1 MNQEQAK
8 KKLIQV
14 VNIRLKHFCVR
25 LAIEIPENA
34 TQVIEFVLT
43 FGILDD
49 ETNQNE
55 RNAKQ
60 KITNLREKMER
71 LLESVTEN
79 DQDNFAAYINHKRRY
94 NHNWSEAHVHA
105 MNQLLEKN
113 YQKIRN
119 ETWPEEQTLNL
130 IDCLSIICWLL
141 KCDPPKIEFLKGI
154 KNLFLQDLFITLLV
168 LYVLIH
174 RNGHVKIQNPSISYL
189 PNLKITPHVGVS
201 PCDDLFQGIIL
212 REMHRI
218 LDIHIPENAQSNDD
232 LARAVRDYFRHT
244 LRQEKGWIGVEQGV
258 LTVIKDQCRY
268 MMMRSEHLLK
278 NFVVSRTRTP
288 LNRVANEY
296 RENWDDR
303 EIFNRRLFQNAENI
317 ALRNSYMHVVY
328 VKWLLKKQPADDST
342 LETKISPALKSL
354 NNGTKTILN
363 HIHHAILNN
372 ETLGYYGLENHPTF
386 DHVDSNDGYI
396 NTPNYLKFLTGFA
409 RSTISEAT
417 HKKILARQAIALQ
430 QVIALRSYINTVF
443 SCIEAYKKDFQ
454 FHTEMIIFLVAF
466 RALLMYKLPIN
477 TYYYG
482 VQQVAKELPKYT
494 RRLALRFP
502 SDVSKPKAC
511 QCNICIYYISIIALL
526 FYLFSYMEMRT

>member
-55 RNAKQ
+55 TNAEQ

-79 DQDNFAAYINHKRRY
+79 DQDNFAAYINHNKGY

-141 KCDPPKIEFLKGI
+141 KCDPPKIKFLIRK
-154 KNLFLQDLFITLLV
+154 KCLFLQDLFINLLV

-244 LRQEKGWIGVEQGV
+244 LRQKKGWIGVEQGV

-268 MMMRSEHLLK
+268 MMMRSEHLWK

-296 RENWDDR
+296 RNEWEHVDDY
-303 EIFNRRLFQNAENI
+303 IQMVFTNAEI
-317 ALRNSYMHVVY
+317 LAPRRSFMHVKY
-328 VKWLLKKQPADDST
+328 VKWLLKKQPADDNL
-342 LETKISPALKSL
+342 LEQKISPALESWNKETNILL
-354 NNGTKTILN
+354 NS
-363 HIHHAILNN
+363 IHHAILNN
-372 ETLGYYGLENHPTF
+372 ETLEYYGSENHPTF
-386 DHVDSNDGYI
+386 LNEASNKGYI
-396 NTPNYLKFLTGFA
+396 NTPNYLKFLTEFA
-409 RSTISEAT
+409 RSTISKAT

-430 QVIALRSYINTVF
+430 QVIALRSYIVTLF

-454 FHTEMIIFLVAF
+454 SHTDMIIFLVAF

-477 TYYYG
+477 TYPYG

-494 RRLALRFP
+494 RRLALIFP

-526 FYLFSYMEMRT
+526 FYLFSYMEM